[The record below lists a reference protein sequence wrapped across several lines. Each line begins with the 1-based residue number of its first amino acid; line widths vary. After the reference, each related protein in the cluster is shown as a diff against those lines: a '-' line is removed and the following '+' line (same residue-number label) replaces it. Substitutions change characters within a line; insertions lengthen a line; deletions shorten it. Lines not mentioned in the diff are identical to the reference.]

1 MINLIEHLPVELVG
15 TNVLGY
21 LSIKDIVML
30 ERACGSK
37 KTHHLYFLPPNIEIS

>member
-1 MINLIEHLPVELVG
+1 MLSLIENLPMELVG

-21 LSIKDIVML
+21 LYLKDIVML

-37 KTHHLYFLPPNIEIS
+37 TSHQLFLDMIPF